1 LTAGWLL
8 DTNVISATA
17 PDRNPVPSAEKLRAR
32 AWIRANEA
40 RLFLPVTA
48 VAEIA
53 AGIGAREA
61 SGATRHA
68 RDLAA
73 WLAALLGTHPDRVLP
88 FDAVAALQSR
98 ALTARARAAG
108 IDPGFADLTVACIA
122 RANDLAVATRNLR
135 HFLPMGVAAVDP
147 FAA

>member
-1 LTAGWLL
+1 VTAGFLL

-17 PDRNPVPSAEKLRAR
+17 PDRNPLPSAEKLPAR
-32 AWIRANEA
+32 AWIRAQEA
-40 RLFLPVTA
+40 RLFLPVTV

-53 AGIGAREA
+53 AGIGTREA

-73 WLAALLGTHPDRVLP
+73 WLAAILEGHPHRVLP
-88 FDAVAALQSR
+88 FDTLAALQAR
-98 ALTARARAAG
+98 ALAARAREAG
-108 IDPGFADLTVACIA
+108 SDPGFADLTIACIA

-135 HFLPMGVAAVDP
+135 HFLPMGIAAVDP
-147 FAA
+147 FAG

>member
-1 LTAGWLL
+1 VTAGFLL

-17 PDRNPVPSAEKLRAR
+17 LDRNPLPSPEKLRAR
-32 AWIRANEA
+32 AWIRAEEA

-53 AGIGAREA
+53 AGIGTREA
-61 SGATRHA
+61 GGATRHA

-73 WLAALLGTHPDRVLP
+73 WLAAILEAHPHRVLP
-88 FDAVAALQSR
+88 FDTLAALQGR
-98 ALTARARAAG
+98 ALTARAREARVE
-108 IDPGFADLTVACIA
+108 PGFADLTIACIA
-122 RANDLAVATRNLR
+122 RAHGLAVATRNLK
-135 HFLPMGVAAVDP
+135 HFLPMGVEAVDP

>member
-1 LTAGWLL
+1 VTAGFLL

-17 PDRNPVPSAEKLRAR
+17 PDRNPLPSAEKLRAR
-32 AWIRANEA
+32 AWIRAQEA
-40 RLFLPVTA
+40 RLFLPVTV

-53 AGIGAREA
+53 AGIGTREA

-73 WLAALLGTHPDRVLP
+73 WLAAILEGHPHRVLP
-88 FDAVAALQSR
+88 FDTLAALQGR
-98 ALTARARAAG
+98 ALAARAREAG
-108 IDPGFADLTVACIA
+108 SDPGFADLTIACIA

-135 HFLPMGVAAVDP
+135 HFLPMGIAAVDP
-147 FAA
+147 FAG

>member
-1 LTAGWLL
+1 MTAGFLL

-17 PDRNPVPSAEKLRAR
+17 PDRNPLPSAEKLRAR
-32 AWIRANEA
+32 AWIRAQEA

-53 AGIGAREA
+53 AGIGTREA

-73 WLAALLGTHPDRVLP
+73 WLTTLLETHPDRVLA
-88 FDAVAALQSR
+88 FDTLAALQAR
-98 ALTARARAAG
+98 ALAARSRAAG
-108 IDPGFADLTVACIA
+108 IEPGFADLTIACIA
-122 RANDLAVATRNLR
+122 RAHDLAVATRNLR

-147 FAA
+147 FA

>member
-1 LTAGWLL
+1 MTAGYLVDANLL
-8 DTNVISATA
+8 SATA
-17 PDRNPVPSAEKLRAR
+17 PGRHPSPEKEAAR

-73 WLAALLGTHPDRVLP
+73 WLALLLDTWPDRVLA
-88 FDAVAALQSR
+88 FDARAALQAR
-98 ALTARARAAG
+98 ALAARARAVGAA
-108 IDPGFADLTVACIA
+108 PGFADLSIACIA

-135 HFLPMGVAAVDP
+135 DFLPLGVEAIDP
-147 FAA
+147 FRA